1 MARPAKIRIVF
12 GKSGWTI
19 DFVNCDEVVEGVINV
34 LQGWKIRRSPRTS
47 ATPTATITHNSDGTW
62 HWEAMKKYKPRFWD
76 ERPPKD
82 SLRVVN
88 DIHDVAIYWHIDEN
102 PNDLCLHAAS
112 VQIGKGLVIF
122 PALHQAGK
130 STLMA
135 ALSAQGQRVFGDDVL
150 VLRRGRGMALGF
162 LTRLRVPLPEKLS
175 KNLRNYIMSHQ
186 ALANEKWISLKPENP
201 VPFGETKSIAA
212 FVLLERRASGRAK
225 LEPVRDLDV
234 LKRLIADNFVRIIPL
249 PQVFNRLYRICTKS
263 QKFRLTYSNPDDA
276 ARLLIKEFS

>member
-1 MARPAKIRIVF
+1 MARPTKTRIIFGSTRWKI
-12 GKSGWTI
+12 
-19 DFVNCDEVVEGVINV
+19 DLVNCDDVITGLIDV
-34 LQGWKIRRSPRTS
+34 LQGWKIRRGGARPTGQ
-47 ATPTATITHNSDGTW
+47 TATITRTNDDTW
-62 HWEAMKKYKPRFWD
+62 QWKANKKYKPRYWD
-76 ERPPKD
+76 RRPPKD
-82 SLRVVN
+82 AMRVIN

-112 VQIGKGLVIF
+112 VQIGKGLIVF

-150 VLRRGRGMALGF
+150 LLRRGRGVALGF
-162 LTRLRVPLPEKLS
+162 LTRLRVPLPETLS
-175 KNLRNYIMSHQ
+175 KNLRNYINARK
-186 ALANEKWISLKPENP
+186 ALSNEKWISLKPDYP
-201 VPFGETKSIAA
+201 VPFGETKPITA
-212 FVLLERRASGRAK
+212 FVLLERKANGRAK
-225 LEPVRDLDV
+225 LKPVRDLDI